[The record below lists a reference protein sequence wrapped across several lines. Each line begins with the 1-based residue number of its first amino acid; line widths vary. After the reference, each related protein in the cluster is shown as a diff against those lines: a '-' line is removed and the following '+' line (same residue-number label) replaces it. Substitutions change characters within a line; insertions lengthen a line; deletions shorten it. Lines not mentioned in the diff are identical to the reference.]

1 MGNCGSS
8 ESAAAVVASNEIDK
22 QLKLEQKN
30 IQQNIKLLLLGPGET
45 GKSTVLKQFKLIYG
59 EGYTANEKL
68 AFRTTILT
76 NVMTCTLSLINAMDM
91 LKIPYG
97 FDPTT
102 VTLPTTEEDDDD
114 DENALTEDDKVRDDR
129 GSAEE
134 VFENENEYEPDQE
147 KKVSDRMALIESEIP
162 KLENPMAKY
171 AAKLYKRAGGRNRQ
185 TGTGPDAAK
194 VVKSHDM
201 SFGISPGETLPDEI
215 VNAVEVVWKDAGIQ
229 YCYSRANEFQLVDC
243 CGYFLNRAKEV
254 CNPEYNP
261 TEQDILNTRQMTTTV
276 SETRIMVE
284 KKIFR
289 IFDVGGQRGE
299 RKKWAPYFDDVDAI
313 IYLVAISSY
322 DQVCLEDSSTN
333 RMVES
338 MNLFDSICNHPLFK
352 MTEMIVFM
360 NKIDLFKEKLE
371 KTPISQYFPTYQGPN
386 TYESC
391 SEYFASRFIALN
403 LFPEKSIYLHFTWAT
418 DTKQIKAVLAIVNHS
433 ILRGNLTKAGL

>member
-1 MGNCGSS
+1 MGNCGSA
-8 ESAAAVVASNEIDK
+8 ETAVAAAASKEIDN
-22 QLKLEQKN
+22 QLKAEQKN
-30 IQQNIKLLLLGPGET
+30 SQQNIKLLLLGPGET

-59 EGYTANEKL
+59 DGYSQHEKI

-76 NVMTCTLSLINAMDM
+76 NVMTCALSLINAMDM
-91 LKIPYG
+91 LKIPYN
-97 FDPTT
+97 FDPNAPI
-102 VTLPTTEEDDDD
+102 PTTDDPDD
-114 DENALTEDDKVRDDR
+114 EENALGEEDRIRDER

-134 VFENENEYEPDQE
+134 VCENEFEYEPEQSR
-147 KKVSDRMALIESEIP
+147 KFSDRNALIESEIP
-162 KLENPMAKY
+162 KIENPLAKY
-171 AAKLYKRAGGRNRQ
+171 AAKMYRKSGGRNKQ
-185 TGTGPDAAK
+185 TGPGPTASAI
-194 VVKSHDM
+194 VKGFDM

-215 VNAVEVVWKDAGIQ
+215 VNAVEVVWKDSGIQ
-229 YCYSRANEFQLVDC
+229 YCYARANEYQLVDC
-243 CGYFLNRAKEV
+243 CAYRAKEV
-254 CNPEYNP
+254 CHPEYNP

-276 SETRIMVE
+276 TETKILVE
-284 KKIFR
+284 KKLFR

-386 TYESC
+386 TYEAC

-433 ILRGNLTKAGL
+433 ILRFVSAFDVGLM

>member
-1 MGNCGSS
+1 MGNCGSA
-8 ESAAAVVASNEIDK
+8 ETAVAAAASKEIDN
-22 QLKLEQKN
+22 QLKAEQKN
-30 IQQNIKLLLLGPGET
+30 SQQNIKLLLLGPGET

-59 EGYTANEKL
+59 DGYSQHEKI

-76 NVMTCTLSLINAMDM
+76 NVMTCALSLINAMDM
-91 LKIPYG
+91 LKIPYN
-97 FDPTT
+97 FDPTAPI
-102 VTLPTTEEDDDD
+102 PTTDDPDD
-114 DENALTEDDKVRDDR
+114 EENALGEEDRIRDER

-134 VFENENEYEPDQE
+134 VCENEFEYEPEQSR
-147 KKVSDRMALIESEIP
+147 KFSDRNALIESEIP
-162 KLENPMAKY
+162 KIENPLAKY
-171 AAKLYKRAGGRNRQ
+171 AAKMYRKSGGRNKQ
-185 TGTGPDAAK
+185 TGPGPTASAI
-194 VVKSHDM
+194 VKGFDM

-215 VNAVEVVWKDAGIQ
+215 VNAVEVVWKDSGIQ
-229 YCYSRANEFQLVDC
+229 YCYARANEYQLVDC
-243 CGYFLNRAKEV
+243 CAYFLSRAKEV
-254 CNPEYNP
+254 CHPEYNP

-276 SETRIMVE
+276 TETKILVE
-284 KKIFR
+284 KKLFR

-386 TYESC
+386 TYEAC

>member
-1 MGNCGSS
+1 MGNCGSA
-8 ESAAAVVASNEIDK
+8 EQAVAVAASNEIDK
-22 QLKLEQKN
+22 QLKMEQKN

-59 EGYTANEKL
+59 EGYTQNEKIS
-68 AFRTTILT
+68 FRTTILT
-76 NVMTCTLSLINAMDM
+76 NVMTCALSLISAMDM

-97 FDPTT
+97 FDPN
-102 VTLPTTEEDDDD
+102 VPVPSAEELD
-114 DENALTEDDKVRDDR
+114 DEENAIGDDDKVRDER

-134 VFENENEYEPDQE
+134 VCENEFEYEPE
-147 KKVSDRMALIESEIP
+147 PSNRKFSDRNALIESEIP
-162 KLENPMAKY
+162 KIENPMAKY
-171 AAKLYKRAGGRNRQ
+171 AARMYKRAGGRSRQ
-185 TGTGPDAAK
+185 TGTGPEAAA
-194 VVKSHDM
+194 VVKGFDM

-215 VNAVEVVWKDAGIQ
+215 VDAVEAVWKDPGIQ
-229 YCYSRANEFQLVDC
+229 YCYTRANEYQLVDC
-243 CGYFLNRAKEV
+243 CAYFLSRVKEV

-276 SETRIMVE
+276 TETKILVE

-289 IFDVGGQRGE
+289 IFDVGGQRSE

-371 KTPISQYFPTYQGPN
+371 KAPISQYFPTYQGPN
-386 TYESC
+386 TYEAG

>member
-1 MGNCGSS
+1 MGNCGSA
-8 ESAAAVVASNEIDK
+8 ETAVAAAASKEIDN
-22 QLKLEQKN
+22 QLKAEQKN
-30 IQQNIKLLLLGPGET
+30 SQQNIKLLLLGPGET

-59 EGYTANEKL
+59 DGYSQHEKI

-76 NVMTCTLSLINAMDM
+76 NVMTCALSLINAMDM
-91 LKIPYG
+91 LKIP
-97 FDPTT
+97 
-102 VTLPTTEEDDDD
+102 
-114 DENALTEDDKVRDDR
+114 K
-129 GSAEE
+129 S
-134 VFENENEYEPDQE
+134 
-147 KKVSDRMALIESEIP
+147 
-162 KLENPMAKY
+162 
-171 AAKLYKRAGGRNRQ
+171 GGRNKQ
-185 TGTGPDAAK
+185 TGPGPTASAI
-194 VVKSHDM
+194 VKGFDM

-215 VNAVEVVWKDAGIQ
+215 VNAVEVVWKDSGIQ
-229 YCYSRANEFQLVDC
+229 YCYARANEYQLVDC
-243 CGYFLNRAKEV
+243 CAYFLSRAKEV
-254 CNPEYNP
+254 CHPEYNP

-276 SETRIMVE
+276 TETKILVE
-284 KKIFR
+284 KKLFR

-386 TYESC
+386 TYEAC

-433 ILRGNLTKAGL
+433 ILRYVSAFEASCEKDC

>member
-8 ESAAAVVASNEIDK
+8 ESATAAIASNEIDK

-30 IQQNIKLLLLGPGET
+30 MQQTIKLLLLGPGET

-59 EGYTANEKL
+59 DGYSASEKL
-68 AFRTTILT
+68 AFKTTILT
-76 NVMTCTLSLINAMDM
+76 NVMTCTLSLMNAMDT
-91 LKIPYG
+91 LKIPFG
-97 FDPTT
+97 FDPST
-102 VTLPTTEEDDDD
+102 VVIPTGDEEDEDIEDDDD
-114 DENALTEDDKVRDDR
+114 DDNKAWDER

-134 VFENENEYEPDQE
+134 VNENECEYEPDQE
-147 KKVSDRMALIESEIP
+147 KKVLERMALIESELP
-162 KLENPMAKY
+162 KVENPVGKY
-171 AAKLYKRAGGRNRQ
+171 AAKMYKRAGGRNKQ
-185 TGTGPDAAK
+185 TGTGPDAAR
-194 VVKSHDM
+194 VVRSHDM
-201 SFGISPGETLPDEI
+201 SFGISPGETLPPEI
-215 VNAVEVVWKDAGIQ
+215 VDAVVVVWKDKGVQ

-243 CGYFLNRAKEV
+243 CAYFLNRAKEV
-254 CNPEYNP
+254 CDPDYTP
-261 TEQDILNTRQMTTTV
+261 TEQDILNTRQMTTAV
-276 SETRIMVE
+276 SETKIMVE
-284 KKIFR
+284 KKLFR

-418 DTKQIKAVLAIVNHS
+418 DTKQIQAVLAIVNHS

>member
-97 FDPTT
+97 
-102 VTLPTTEEDDDD
+102 V
-114 DENALTEDDKVRDDR
+114 
-129 GSAEE
+129 
-134 VFENENEYEPDQE
+134 
-147 KKVSDRMALIESEIP
+147 
-162 KLENPMAKY
+162 
-171 AAKLYKRAGGRNRQ
+171 
-185 TGTGPDAAK
+185 DAAK
-194 VVKSHDM
+194 VVKSFDM

-215 VNAVEVVWKDAGIQ
+215 VGAVEVVWKDPGIQ
-229 YCYSRANEFQLVDC
+229 YCFSRANEYQLVDC

-371 KTPISQYFPTYQGPN
+371 KQPISQYFPTYQGPN